1 MATPCIPTPDTFYD
15 PTGYTFS
22 AVPLGSNPLYNWSV
36 TTSNSASTACK
47 EKNESLEISFEDDIG
62 RSGGTENGNGRSK
75 LEESESIL
83 DFRVTSMESGGSE
96 RRMQQ
101 QQQQRPGY
109 LWLPSLRNLE
119 SQGLVQCPPA
129 TTQVPPPT
137 PPPPG
142 VSNSSAEEEVV
153 ATTVMTAPRQSEGT
167 DVLLPSSDCCDANC
181 KRQIITQ
188 SGAGLATRE

>member
-1 MATPCIPTPDTFYD
+1 M
-15 PTGYTFS
+15 
-22 AVPLGSNPLYNWSV
+22 PLGSNPLYNWSV

-75 LEESESIL
+75 LEESESVL
-83 DFRVTSMESGGSE
+83 DFRVISVESGGSE
-96 RRMQQ
+96 RQTQQ
-101 QQQQRPGY
+101 QQQCPGY

-129 TTQVPPPT
+129 TAQDPAPT

-142 VSNSSAEEEVV
+142 MSSSSAEEEVV
-153 ATTVMTAPRQSEGT
+153 VTTVTTAPGQSEGT
-167 DVLLPSSDCCDANC
+167 DVSLPSSDCCDANC